1 VGSFDR
7 NRAGRIVT
15 MGTVVATTG
24 PIRDIRADSALVS
37 ATGTVTV
44 SVGDYQVCCGDETP
58 HRWQT
63 RGYHWRDGRFRQ
75 VSGPTVMPV
84 NPALTETRPRPR
96 ARTSARRSRGTT
108 R

>member
-1 VGSFDR
+1 
-7 NRAGRIVT
+7 

-44 SVGDYQVCCGDETP
+44 SVGDHQVCCGDETP